1 MTCEYTKSVKFKLK
15 LNELLV
21 GCLSWAKYHD
31 NMVGLK
37 EASQIEH
44 RLFAENLVFR
54 CSPLIIWST
63 F

>member
-1 MTCEYTKSVKFKLK
+1 MSCEYSK
-15 LNELLV
+15 NELLV

-37 EASQIEH
+37 EASKIEY